1 MLNEEGSRLRS
12 IKGMKW
18 TKYPH
23 DVLPAFVAD
32 MDFEPPQKVS
42 EVLED
47 MVRLRDFGYRFVDI
61 DRLIP
66 TWVNWQKTQHGLEVP
81 EEDCKIFTS
90 SIHALEAVMVLHT
103 QPGDGVVLFSPVYHP
118 FATAVSQSGRRLM
131 DVPLRE
137 SDWTID
143 MDKFRDSIDGK
154 TRVVLFCQPH
164 NPTGHLFSQTEI
176 RDFAEVVIEKDLLVI
191 SDEIWADLIFDEIP
205 HQPLGTYKNNLRE
218 RTVTIGSASKSFN
231 LAGARCS
238 VAHIG
243 HSATQEKIDALPE
256 HFLGQPSSFGAAATV
271 AAWTF
276 GKNWLDETKEKLKIN
291 RDYAYE
297 QFLKSNVRM
306 DLPQA
311 TYLAWLDFSE
321 TTISE
326 NPSKHLLQ
334 EAKVA
339 LEPGSKFG
347 SQSSS
352 YARLNFATEPEI
364 LEQAIERVLSAI

>member
-1 MLNEEGSRLRS
+1 MPIEDGSRLRS

-18 TKYPH
+18 TKYPQ

-32 MDFEPPQKVS
+32 MDFEPPQ
-42 EVLED
+42 EVTEALED
-47 MVRLRDFGYRFVDI
+47 MVRLRDFGYRFIDI

-66 TWVNWQKTQHGLEVP
+66 AWVNWQKTQHGLKVP
-81 EEDCKIFTS
+81 VGDCKIFTS
-90 SIHALEAVMVLHT
+90 SIHALEAVMVLNT
-103 QPGDGVVLFSPVYHP
+103 QEGDGVVLFSPVYHP
-118 FATAVSQSGRRLM
+118 FATAVSESGRRLV

-143 MDKFRDSIDGK
+143 MDRFRDSIDEK

-164 NPTGHLFSQTEI
+164 NPTGHIFSRTEI

-191 SDEIWADLIFDEIP
+191 SDEIWADLIFDEMP
-205 HQPLGTYKNNLRE
+205 HQPLGAHHNNLRD

-238 VAHIG
+238 VAYIG
-243 HSATQEKIDALPE
+243 DSATREKIDALPE
-256 HFLGQPSSFGAAATV
+256 HFLGQPSSFGAAATM

-276 GKNWLDETKEKLKIN
+276 GENWLDETKEKLRIN
-291 RDYAYE
+291 RDYVYE
-297 QFLKSNVRM
+297 QFLNSSVRM
-306 DLPQA
+306 DLPKA
-311 TYLAWLDFSE
+311 TYLAWLDFSD
-321 TTISE
+321 TMIRE
-326 NPSKHLLQ
+326 NPSKSLLK

-347 SQSSS
+347 SQSNS

-364 LEQAIERVLSAI
+364 LEQIIERVLSAI